1 MRVCI
6 YGASRETIDKEYIKE
21 GEKLGKLFAKNGIE
35 LVFGA
40 GRTGMM
46 GAVSRGVLEN
56 GGRIIGVTPNF
67 MEKFEP
73 VAECTE
79 TIYTATMY
87 ERKFMMETLADA
99 FVVTPGGIGTYDEFF
114 EILTLRQLE
123 QTTKPI
129 IVMNYNGCF
138 NRLIS
143 LLNDTAENGFMDYK
157 VLSFLQ
163 VVRNADD
170 VVGILK
176 KL

>member
-6 YGASRETIDKEYIKE
+6 YGAARETIDKEYIKE

-79 TIYTATMY
+79 TIYTATMH

-170 VVGILK
+170 VVEILK